1 MILCFRE
8 PHFRKKKIEKQ
19 YFIPPEM
26 LFSGIGFYYR
36 SKGRRFN
43 RKRLLSLPFM
53 RRKKYYQIF
62 YAISLGKDVF
72 NAGRSLSLSF
82 TTFKF
87 TKKNSS
93 LTVCHK
99 LILSILPI
107 EY

>member
-1 MILCFRE
+1 MIFIDSSTTFSKSNILKRIFLTSEDAFRE
-8 PHFRKKKIEKQ
+8 EDSAA
-19 YFIPPEM
+19 E
-26 LFSGIGFYYR
+26 
-36 SKGRRFN
+36 
-43 RKRLLSLPFM
+43 
-53 RRKKYYQIF
+53 
-62 YAISLGKDVF
+62 LGEDVF

-82 TTFKF
+82 TPFKF